1 MSEVERMARREP
13 PAQFTQPEHKLYV
26 HRPPSALLVMVCR
39 ARDLIMCDY
48 NWLTRTGSSDPT
60 VKLQVEGRDEVE
72 QTSTQYKTLTP
83 EWDEDFL
90 LPCDDP
96 EETLRVT
103 VEDYDRFSGN
113 DFMGCVRIPLSA
125 LKHRQLV
132 VNTYRLT
139 DTKGRTKK
147 NRGTIDLQLRWVH
160 NPEHAVVIDHKYDE
174 KEAFPG
180 REANAVRIL
189 LIRGRKLPA
198 MDRRL
203 FGKEGTSD
211 PMVTF
216 RLKDKQLESTV
227 KNKQLSPEWLESF
240 ELRADDPDDSI
251 VEVIVDDWDQLSGND
266 CMGKCF
272 IDVKELKN
280 RKLHRRWYA
289 LLPPNSKKPDQ
300 ADESDVS
307 EYSSE
312 GEYGAE
318 FMDHANKAP
327 LGKLELACRWLY
339 LPDFDLP
346 VPDQML
352 RDTYPHDKI
361 NALHIYLVR
370 GTHLPAVDTDITG
383 NRTSDPLVTF
393 VLEEERKN
401 SKVKKRTLEP
411 FWKEYFDV
419 SVEGDL
425 EPQVL
430 RIVCD
435 DWDLVIVQRRER
447 FTRLTIKTRRSAA
460 TTSWASAPC
469 RSQNCWIGN
478 YIGTGSGSWAKIT
491 KMIGAGASSISL

>member
-1 MSEVERMARREP
+1 MPSCHRCDSCPSDEVVGSLFFDFEA
-13 PAQFTQPEHKLYV
+13 
-26 HRPPSALLVMVCR
+26 
-39 ARDLIMCDY
+39 I
-48 NWLTRTGSSDPT
+48 RTESSD
-60 VKLQVEGRDEVE
+60 RDA
-72 QTSTQYKTLTP
+72 P
-83 EWDEDFL
+83 
-90 LPCDDP
+90 
-96 EETLRVT
+96 R
-103 VEDYDRFSGN
+103 R
-113 DFMGCVRIPLSA
+113 CVRIPLAA
-125 LKHRQLV
+125 LKHRQLM

-147 NRGTIDLQLRWVH
+147 NRGTIDLALRWVH

-180 REANAVRIL
+180 REANAIRIL
-189 LIRGRKLPA
+189 LIRARKLPA

-216 RLKDKQLESTV
+216 RLKDKLLESTV

-289 LLPPNSKKPDQ
+289 LLPPSTSKPNQ
-300 ADESDVS
+300 AAVDDESVS

-312 GEYGAE
+312 GEYRAE
-318 FMDHANKAP
+318 FLDHANKAP

-346 VPDQML
+346 IPDQML

-370 GTHLPAVDTDITG
+370 GTHLPAVDVDVMG
-383 NRTSDPLVTF
+383 HRTSDPLVTF

-430 RIVCD
+430 KIQCD
-435 DWDLVIVQRRER
+435 DWDLVIVQRREN
-447 FTRLTIKTRRSAA
+447 FKTHDAARRSAA
-460 TTSWASAPC
+460 TTSWASAPS
-469 RSQNCWIGN
+469 RSRNCSIGN
-478 YIGTGSGSWAKIT
+478 STGTGSGSWARTT
-491 KMIGAGASSISL
+491 KTIGAGASSISPLGYIITRNTSSRRLNDY

>member
-1 MSEVERMARREP
+1 MIVPEEELPPMSEVERMARREP
-13 PAQFTQPEHKLYV
+13 PSQFTQPEHKLYV

-96 EETLRVT
+96 EETLRIT

-160 NPEHAVVIDHKYDE
+160 SPEHAVVIDHKYDE

-227 KNKQLSPEWLESF
+227 KNKQLSPEWLEAF

-251 VEVIVDDWDQLSGND
+251 VEVTVDDWDQLSGND
-266 CMGKCF
+266 CMGKCY

-430 RIVCD
+430 KIVCD
-435 DWDLVIVQRRER
+435 DWDLVIVQCREWR
-447 FTRLTIKTRRSAA
+447 FTRLTINNAGRRQRLHGPVRRTVNKTAGS
-460 TTSWASAPC
+460 TVTSGLVLAHGW
-469 RSQNCWIGN
+469 R
-478 YIGTGSGSWAKIT
+478 
-491 KMIGAGASSISL
+491 

>member
-1 MSEVERMARREP
+1 MPSCHRCDSCPSDEVVGSLFFDFEA
-13 PAQFTQPEHKLYV
+13 
-26 HRPPSALLVMVCR
+26 
-39 ARDLIMCDY
+39 I
-48 NWLTRTGSSDPT
+48 RTESSD
-60 VKLQVEGRDEVE
+60 RDA
-72 QTSTQYKTLTP
+72 P
-83 EWDEDFL
+83 
-90 LPCDDP
+90 
-96 EETLRVT
+96 R
-103 VEDYDRFSGN
+103 R
-113 DFMGCVRIPLSA
+113 CVRIPLAA
-125 LKHRQLV
+125 LKHRQLM

-147 NRGTIDLQLRWVH
+147 NRGTIDLALRWVH
-160 NPEHAVVIDHKYDE
+160 NPEHAVVIDHEYDAP
-174 KEAFPG
+174 EAFPG

-289 LLPPNSKKPDQ
+289 LLPPSTSKPNQ
-300 ADESDVS
+300 AAVDDESVS

-318 FMDHANKAP
+318 FLDHANKAP

-370 GTHLPAVDTDITG
+370 GTHLPAVDVDITG

-435 DWDLVIVQRRER
+435 DWDLVIVQRREWR
-447 FTRLTIKTRRSAA
+447 FTRLTINNAGRRQRLHGPVRRSSHKTARSPI
-460 TTSWASAPC
+460 TSGLVLAHG
-469 RSQNCWIGN
+469 RG
-478 YIGTGSGSWAKIT
+478 
-491 KMIGAGASSISL
+491 

>member
-1 MSEVERMARREP
+1 M
-13 PAQFTQPEHKLYV
+13 
-26 HRPPSALLVMVCR
+26 
-39 ARDLIMCDY
+39 
-48 NWLTRTGSSDPT
+48 
-60 VKLQVEGRDEVE
+60 
-72 QTSTQYKTLTP
+72 
-83 EWDEDFL
+83 
-90 LPCDDP
+90 
-96 EETLRVT
+96 
-103 VEDYDRFSGN
+103 
-113 DFMGCVRIPLSA
+113 
-125 LKHRQLV
+125 
-132 VNTYRLT
+132 
-139 DTKGRTKK
+139 
-147 NRGTIDLQLRWVH
+147 
-160 NPEHAVVIDHKYDE
+160 
-174 KEAFPG
+174 
-180 REANAVRIL
+180 
-189 LIRGRKLPA
+189 
-198 MDRRL
+198 
-203 FGKEGTSD
+203 
-211 PMVTF
+211 
-216 RLKDKQLESTV
+216 
-227 KNKQLSPEWLESF
+227 
-240 ELRADDPDDSI
+240 
-251 VEVIVDDWDQLSGND
+251 
-266 CMGKCF
+266 
-272 IDVKELKN
+272 KELKN

-430 RIVCD
+430 KIVCD
-435 DWDLVIVQRRER
+435 DWDLVIVQCREWR
-447 FTRLTIKTRRSAA
+447 FTRLTIPHAGRRQRLHGPVRRSSHKTARSA
-460 TTSWASAPC
+460 ITSGLVLAHG
-469 RSQNCWIGN
+469 RG
-478 YIGTGSGSWAKIT
+478 
-491 KMIGAGASSISL
+491 